1 MEELPKGESRNIK
14 FLKLLLKIAVTLVCL
29 WYVSKKIDFSK
40 AGQALQNAKVIYL
53 FLALIAFIISKWI
66 SAIRLQ
72 LYFANIGIH
81 LKPLQNLKLYWLG
94 MFYNLFLPGAIS
106 GDAYKVVL
114 LSKNYKLTYKKTTSA
129 VLLDRFSGL
138 LGLGLLLAVY
148 GTIVL
153 KDKWLILLL
162 LAGAIAAV
170 LVLYLLVKKLFRVF
184 VPSFFSTLFLGIAV
198 QACQVVSV
206 YFIMASLHIPVHTTE
221 YIFIFLVSSVVAVL
235 PLTIGGLGAREIVFL
250 EGSRY
255 FDLIQE
261 NSVLISIIFYL
272 ITVFTSAFG
281 VLYVFRDPLKKIKDK
296 N

>member
-1 MEELPKGESRNIK
+1 MEELPKGESRIIK
-14 FLKLLLKIAVTLVCL
+14 YLKLLLKIAVTLVCL

-40 AGQALQNAKVIYL
+40 ASHALQNANAVYL
-53 FLALIAFIISKWI
+53 LLALLAFIISKWI

-72 LYFANIGIH
+72 LYFSNIGIH
-81 LKPLQNLKLYWLG
+81 LNPLQNLKLYWLG

-114 LSKNYKLTYKKTTSA
+114 LSRNYKLSYKKTTSA
-129 VLLDRFSGL
+129 VLLDRISGL

-153 KDKWLILLL
+153 KDRWLIVLLL
-162 LAGAIAAV
+162 IGAVTAV
-170 LVLYLLVKKLFRVF
+170 LILFFLVRKLFSDF
-184 VPSFFSTLFLGIAV
+184 VPSFFSTLLLGIAV
-198 QACQVVSV
+198 QACQVVCA
-206 YFIMASLHIPVHTTE
+206 YLIMGALHIPAHTTE

-255 FDLIQE
+255 FGLMQE

-281 VLYVFRDPLKKIKDK
+281 LLYVFRDPLKKVD